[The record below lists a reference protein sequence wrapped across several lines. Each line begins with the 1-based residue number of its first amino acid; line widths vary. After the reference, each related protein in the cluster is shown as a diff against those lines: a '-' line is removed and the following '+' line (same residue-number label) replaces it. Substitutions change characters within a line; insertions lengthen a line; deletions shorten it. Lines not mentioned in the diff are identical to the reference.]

1 MNTSRT
7 ATLLFGLT
15 LGVIVMMSWISTGSQ
30 PTVEIP
36 ITAMP
41 LPHSTPPALEVAVG
55 ELTPQHKAIDDT
67 IDIGTLAITVHE
79 ILLARPSEATKTI
92 VVDLTI
98 ENIEGKV
105 IDLAVLRIY
114 VKDSA
119 DIFYIPEFR
128 PPGFDMRSTIQ
139 TGTRIR
145 GQVLFR
151 VPTTA
156 TALSLGF
163 NELQPNGISGP
174 YFTIAIP

>member
-15 LGVIVMMSWISTGSQ
+15 LGVIVMMAWTSTSNQ
-30 PTVEIP
+30 PAAEIP

-41 LPHSTPPALEVAVG
+41 LPHSTPPASEVAAG
-55 ELTPQHKAIDDT
+55 ELTPRHKAINDT
-67 IDIGTLAITVHE
+67 VEIGILAITVHE
-79 ILLARPSEATKTI
+79 IQLAQPSEATRTI

-98 ENIEGKV
+98 ENTEGTV

-119 DIFYIPEFR
+119 DSFYVPEFR

-139 TGTRIR
+139 TRTRIR